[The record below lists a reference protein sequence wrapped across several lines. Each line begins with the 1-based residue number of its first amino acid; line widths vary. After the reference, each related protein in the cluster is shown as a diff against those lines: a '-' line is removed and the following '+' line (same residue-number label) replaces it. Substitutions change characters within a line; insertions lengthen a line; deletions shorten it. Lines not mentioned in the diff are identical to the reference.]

1 MQPALTRVIA
11 LSLALLAA
19 GCSSGSG
26 SGGLSEWF
34 KPAPPAPLS
43 PELEAQEDQ
52 KCQTDGYQIN
62 TPAYTYCRGEL
73 ARQRQAVEVYS
84 GGIPAPRST
93 R

>member
-1 MQPALTRVIA
+1 MRRASKNLIA
-11 LSLALLAA
+11 ISLAVLTT
-19 GCSSGSG
+19 GCSSVSNLF
-26 SGGLSEWF
+26 S
-34 KPAPPAPLS
+34 PQAAAQLS
-43 PELEAQEDQ
+43 PEEEAREDQ

>member
-1 MQPALTRVIA
+1 MRRAATKLIAIGLIVLTT
-11 LSLALLAA
+11 
-19 GCSSGSG
+19 GCSSVGNLFG
-26 SGGLSEWF
+26 PQAAAQLT
-34 KPAPPAPLS
+34 
-43 PELEAQEDQ
+43 PEEEAQEDQ

-73 ARQRQAVEVYS
+73 AKQRKTAEVYS